1 MIIKNDIE
9 YHRKNNYRLMI
20 VYNNSVERME
30 AKICDITW
38 NRKIHL
44 QTHMPLFSIYLSVR

>member
-9 YHRKNNYRLMI
+9 YHRKNNYHLIIDR
-20 VYNNSVERME
+20 NNSIERME
-30 AKICDITW
+30 EKICDITW

-44 QTHMPLFSIYLSVR
+44 KTHMPLFIIYLSVR